1 MSTPLID
8 HAGHSTLVRVEKWAP
23 DQVRHVRR
31 TLDLP
36 AACDPTL
43 AQLRAVLAPAEV
55 VEDDTPNLTTTGGL
69 GRLTSFLV
77 GTAGLVG
84 FSAATTT
91 AVAVGSSSTA
101 AAPADTDMGTPL
113 YYNPADSTPTRTAT
127 TVAND
132 TIQVVSTFGSA
143 VANGVWAEWGL
154 VLVTGATA
162 STTLAGTGTSPL
174 LFNHKIAALGTKA
187 SGSTWAF
194 TAKLTWS

>member
-1 MSTPLID
+1 MTAPAHD
-8 HAGHSTLVRVEKWAP
+8 HAGHSTLVRLEKWSP
-23 DQVRHVRR
+23 DQVQHVRR
-31 TLDLP
+31 LLDLP
-36 AACDPTL
+36 ATCDPTA

-69 GRLTSFLV
+69 GRLTSFLI
-77 GTAGLVG
+77 GTASLVG
-84 FSAATTT
+84 FSAATAT
-91 AVAVGSSSTA
+91 AVAVGSSTTP

-113 YYNPADSTPTRTAT
+113 YYNPADSTPTRTTT
-127 TVAND
+127 TVTND
-132 TIQVVSTFGSA
+132 TIQVLATFGSA
-143 VANGVWAEWGL
+143 VANGPWNEWGL

-162 STTLAGTGTSPL
+162 STTLAGTGTSPM